1 MLSLA
6 FYANNR
12 AKLQERL
19 PEPILLMGC
28 GLLARNLP
36 MNHLPFRQDSSF
48 LYFTGCAHPNSALL
62 LVNGREIL
70 FLPKQDPADALWHG
84 ESPSNL
90 NIAKSLGFEEV
101 MALED
106 LEARVSA
113 YESLHSLAVS
123 DPFANQRLSKIHGKD
138 FSFGKNH
145 GSQKLVD
152 ATIQMRRILQS
163 EEIESMLEAAKIT
176 GNAHVAAMMST
187 KIGRHERD
195 VALAFHQKIAKAHLP
210 TAYDSI
216 VTVDGHIL
224 HNHHQRN
231 TMADGQLLLLDGG
244 AESAAGYATDVTRT
258 WPVSGRFTAQQKVAY
273 EAVLR
278 ANQESIQ
285 MVQKGVRYRDIHT
298 HSSLV
303 IADFLHQEGLTKLN
317 ATDAVDIGLHALFFP
332 HGVGHLIGMDVHD
345 LENFGDQA
353 AYPPSRSR
361 SEQFGTGYLRLDL
374 DLEENMVVTIEP
386 GFYIVPAILN
396 NPKLREQFGQYIH
409 WDAVKQ
415 WDGFGGIRIEDD
427 VLCTHA
433 EAENLTD
440 DIPKTIMDIEFLVG
454 SNLENI
460 IQGNLST

>member
-70 FLPKQDPADALWHG
+70 FLPTQNPADVIWHG

-90 NIAKSLGFEEV
+90 DYAKSFGFEEV

-152 ATIQMRRILQS
+152 ATIQMRRILQA
-163 EEIESMLEAAKIT
+163 EEIQSMLDAAKIT

-195 VALAFHQKIAKAHLP
+195 VAFAFHQKIAKAHLP

-244 AESAAGYATDVTRT
+244 AESAACTTL
-258 WPVSGRFTAQQKVAY
+258 SFTTQ
-273 EAVLR
+273 L
-278 ANQESIQ
+278 
-285 MVQKGVRYRDIHT
+285 HFP
-298 HSSLV
+298 SLF
-303 IADFLHQEGLTKLN
+303 DEL
-317 ATDAVDIGLHALFFP
+317 
-332 HGVGHLIGMDVHD
+332 
-345 LENFGDQA
+345 
-353 AYPPSRSR
+353 
-361 SEQFGTGYLRLDL
+361 
-374 DLEENMVVTIEP
+374 
-386 GFYIVPAILN
+386 
-396 NPKLREQFGQYIH
+396 
-409 WDAVKQ
+409 
-415 WDGFGGIRIEDD
+415 
-427 VLCTHA
+427 
-433 EAENLTD
+433 
-440 DIPKTIMDIEFLVG
+440 
-454 SNLENI
+454 
-460 IQGNLST
+460 